1 VITRDY
7 RVLVPSTQSS
17 FQILAEAISA
27 RLPKSARRA
36 VIHLPTQTFKV
47 LRAIN
52 RLTDTLGKQV
62 VREKKD
68 AARQGLDIGTDLYG
82 QLRAYSDVNGPYFGK
97 AADRVQWNMAAPKRI
112 HSQKKSSLPRL
123 RFFSWQDRIRRYRFR
138 FDAD

>member
-1 VITRDY
+1 VS
-7 RVLVPSTQSS
+7 STQSS

-27 RLPKSARRA
+27 RLPKFARRA
-36 VIHLPTQTFKV
+36 VIHLPTQTFKI

-82 QLRAYSDVNGPYFGK
+82 QLRAYSDVNGSYFGK
-97 AADRVQWNMAAPKRI
+97 TADRVHSVEHGRTEKNSLTEEELMAQTAI
-112 HSQKKSSLPRL
+112 LL
-123 RFFSWQDRIRRYRFR
+123 VAGQDTTVQMPFWC
-138 FDAD
+138 